1 MTLGELA
8 FSNAVE
14 IAKDLK
20 DINNGDINTL
30 HKWFEYFIE
39 SGEMPL
45 STVLCEDTT
54 EWIINQLG
62 SMLEDLLLLLDIDV
76 IDDETIDSIYGE

>member
-1 MTLGELA
+1 MNQEQI
-8 FSNAVE
+8 FYNAVE

-20 DINNGDINTL
+20 DIDNNKINVL
-30 HKWFEYFIE
+30 HKWYEYFIE
-39 SGEMPL
+39 SGEMSL

>member
-1 MTLGELA
+1 MNQEQI
-8 FSNAVE
+8 FYNAVE

-20 DINNGDINTL
+20 DINNNDNIPL

-39 SGEMPL
+39 SGEMSL
-45 STVLCEDTT
+45 STVLCEDTS

-62 SMLEDLLLLLDIDV
+62 SMLEDLLILLDIDV
-76 IDDETIDSIYGE
+76 IDDETIDSVYEG